1 MNNVTINITNKVTK
15 KSSFTM
21 PAKSWSGTKVGVFD
35 IKRLLLA
42 LFCSCCANLALAED
56 VLISTN
62 LGEIVI
68 ELDEKKAPITVAH
81 FLGLVD
87 SDAYNDTIFH
97 RVIPGFMVQGG
108 GYYRDM
114 AEAQESEMI
123 INEADNGLSNRRGTI
138 AMARMNEIDSAS
150 RQFFINVVANK
161 RLNHAKKSC
170 TRKEEATV
178 AAARARGIY
187 KPTTCESFGY
197 AVFGKVTSG
206 MDVVDMIEVTETNT
220 VDEYDDVPATPIVIF
235 SIDRIVAK
243 KAMPDSVSLD

>member
-1 MNNVTINITNKVTK
+1 MPVNLRSGREV
-15 KSSFTM
+15 SSFN
-21 PAKSWSGTKVGVFD
+21 
-35 IKRLLLA
+35 IKRLLLV
-42 LFCSCCANLALAED
+42 FYCSCCANLALAED

-68 ELDEKKAPITVAH
+68 ELDEEKAPITVAH

-87 SDAYNDTIFH
+87 SGAYNDTIFH

-108 GYYRDM
+108 GYYQDM
-114 AEAQESEMI
+114 AEAEESEMI
-123 INEADNGLSNRRGTI
+123 VNEADNGLSNNRGTI

-161 RLNHAKKSC
+161 RLNHGKKSC
-170 TRKEEATV
+170 TRKQEATI
-178 AAARARGIY
+178 AAARARGIH
-187 KPTTCESFGY
+187 KPTTCKSFGY

-206 MDVVDMIEVTETNT
+206 MDVVDMIEVTETSI
-220 VDEYDDVPATPIVIF
+220 VDAYDDVPVIPVVIL

>member
-1 MNNVTINITNKVTK
+1 MPVNLRSGREV
-15 KSSFTM
+15 SSFNM
-21 PAKSWSGTKVGVFD
+21 
-35 IKRLLLA
+35 KRLLLA
-42 LFCSCCANLALAED
+42 LFCPCCANLALAED
-56 VLISTN
+56 VLINTN

-108 GYYRDM
+108 GYYRDL

-161 RLNHAKKSC
+161 RLNHGKKSC
-170 TRKEEATV
+170 TRKQEATI
-178 AAARARGIY
+178 AAARARGIH
-187 KPTTCESFGY
+187 KPTTCKSFGY
-197 AVFGKVTSG
+197 TVFGKVTSG
-206 MDVVDMIEVTETNT
+206 MDVVDMIEVTETST
-220 VDEYDDVPATPIVIF
+220 VDVYDDVPVTPVVIL
-235 SIDRIVAK
+235 SIDRIVTK
-243 KAMPDSVSLD
+243 KALPDNGSLD